1 MKRLVTSG
9 RSTQIHVMRPL
20 RIALLS
26 VFIISGIASAQKPVF
41 VFPFDGNA
49 EPTGSIQHKMI
60 GKLSFE
66 TGVIGSAG
74 TFKGSTSIEVND
86 AKAFQ
91 SPQFS
96 ISAWACPEQEKCSG
110 RIVEKGASN
119 SFWLTFY
126 WGRVRF
132 GFWSR
137 DEGYNEIDSESK
149 FKANEW
155 RHVVGTFDGTELRV
169 YVDGKLETTRVT
181 SDRPTFNRE
190 PLVVGAKRDGI
201 AADAF
206 IGALDEVAFFDRAL
220 TQAEVTELYSAGR

>member
-1 MKRLVTSG
+1 MKAVGIL
-9 RSTQIHVMRPL
+9 I
-20 RIALLS
+20 LS
-26 VFIISGIASAQKPVF
+26 VFVVSEFALAQKPVF
-41 VFPFDGNA
+41 VFPFEGNA
-49 EPTGSIQHKMI
+49 QPTGNVQHKVI
-60 GKLSFE
+60 GNLGFE
-66 TGVIGSAG
+66 TGVVGSAAS
-74 TFKGSTSIEVND
+74 FKGSTSVEVD
-86 AKAFQ
+86 DTKAFQ
-91 SPQFS
+91 TPQFS
-96 ISAWACPEQEKCSG
+96 IAAWACPEQEKCSG

-126 WGRVRF
+126 WGRARF

-137 DEGYNEIDSESK
+137 DEGYNEIDSASK

-181 SDRPTFNRE
+181 PGAPTFNRE
-190 PLVVGAKRDGI
+190 PLVVGAKRNGI

-220 TQAEVTELYSAGR
+220 TQAEVSELYSVAR